1 MVISASRSTL
11 VLVCFAELFL
21 LRFCGAM
28 IYVDVWFRGMK
39 HWTKMEIKLDDKAT
53 VDDVKRACEGKQ
65 PLRRSKFFL
74 ELHLS
79 GTDSW
84 ERVKYDATLEEC
96 IKLDH
101 SFHGPLVMRVT
112 PNL

>member
-1 MVISASRSTL
+1 MVVSASRSTL

-74 ELHLS
+74 ELYMS
-79 GTDSW
+79 MEGGW
-84 ERVKYDATLEEC
+84 ERIHYNETLDKC
-96 IKLDH
+96 IQLDH
-101 SFHGPLVMRVT
+101 SFIGPLVMRVT